1 MASREIPFFNERFF
15 TGVHDTLPCLI
26 KRGSHRSTKCA
37 YLHSRLEEMHAAG
50 MKPDVSNP
58 SIEHLPQTSV
68 EL

>member
-1 MASREIPFFNERFF
+1 MGVFF

-26 KRGSHRSTKCA
+26 KRGSHICHMSTNFA